1 MSLLLRSVGVLSHMI
16 IADRVGAEALGV
28 SSLVVGVS
36 GFAVTLA
43 VSGIQLGTT
52 RLCSQGLGR
61 GDDAFVHRAL
71 RCSIAHALCFGLLA
85 AGLMIAFAP
94 LIGKYWIRDARAVS
108 ALRILGISL
117 PFIALASCLSG
128 YFVAVRRAYKSAS
141 VQVPE
146 EVVRVALTLFLLD
159 RMAGRG
165 LESALTAL
173 ALSAAIADV
182 FSGLALSALY
192 LWDRKRHFPPLSKHA
207 SPPSYTDIGH
217 SLLGITLPLSVAAY
231 VRSGL
236 VTLQH
241 TFIPIGL
248 ERYGLTTSASLA
260 TYGQVQ
266 SMALPVLLFP
276 AAPLAAFAGLLIP
289 EVTEAQVRGER
300 QSIQSLSK
308 SVYRWA
314 LIYAIG
320 VSGLMIAFSHELGAL
335 LYDSREAGAY
345 IRLLAPLIPVMYIDS
360 ATDAILKGLGEQVYS
375 MKVNIIDAA
384 ASLLLVW
391 LLTPTL
397 GIVGYLIAI
406 YATEILNAALS
417 IVRLL
422 QRTEVR
428 LPVMALVAKPL
439 VCIVG
444 ATSVTRLLYAL
455 FPVALT
461 PVAQTTQ
468 LVILFVISLLMY
480 WGFLRLFKGIGKN
493 EYGEKMEIRLKKQ
506 KQPHII

>member
-1 MSLLLRSVGVLSHMI
+1 MI
-16 IADRVGAEALGV
+16 IAARVGAQALGV

-61 GDDAFVHRAL
+61 RDDAFVHRAL
-71 RCSIAHALCFGLLA
+71 RCSIAHALCFGFLA
-85 AGLMIAFAP
+85 AGLMIVLAP
-94 LIGKYWIRDARAVS
+94 LIGQYWIRDARAVN
-108 ALRILGISL
+108 ALRILGTSL
-117 PFIALASCLSG
+117 PFIALTSCLSG

-146 EVVRVALTLFLLD
+146 EVFRVALTLFLLD
-159 RMAGRG
+159 RMAGQG
-165 LESALTAL
+165 LESALEAL
-173 ALSAAIADV
+173 ALSAAISDI
-182 FSGLALSALY
+182 FSGLAMTVLY
-192 LWDRKRHFPPLSKHA
+192 LWDRKRHFPLLSK
-207 SPPSYTDIGH
+207 PTPTPSYAAIGS

-248 ERYGLTTSASLA
+248 ERYGLTPSSSLA

-289 EVTEAQVRGER
+289 EVTEAQVRDER
-300 QSIQSLSK
+300 QNIRALSK
-308 SVYRWA
+308 SVYRWS
-314 LIYAIG
+314 LIFAIG
-320 VSGLMIAFSHELGAL
+320 VSGLMTSFSHELGSL

-397 GIVGYLIAI
+397 GIVGYLVAI

-444 ATSVTRLLYAL
+444 ATSITRLLYAL

-461 PVAQTTQ
+461 PGAQTTQ
-468 LVILFVISLLMY
+468 LVILFVISLLLY
-480 WGFLRLFKGIGKN
+480 WVFLRLFKALGRNEVGCAWKPSLKN
-493 EYGEKMEIRLKKQ
+493 HK
-506 KQPHII
+506 